1 MSSRGLGSQKGRN
14 DFSHKVAKLLLKQ
27 VFCELLRKLQDASL
41 KNIDLLIEATRIIA
55 LDLIISRCL
64 RLNEEEVSRNP
75 KLGITRISNKHL
87 DKPEVT
93 FKIFRLVFENI
104 SRFKNSPLLN
114 EAGKLDRYDLV
125 KILEAIHEVS
135 VYAPL
140 EFIKENAVSLDFYIN
155 EANGTRK
162 QRGAFYTPTEITEF
176 ICENTVGRFLDE
188 RINNISKVIEEASA
202 PLSEVLNGIKRI
214 FEINIVDP
222 ACGPGTFLSS
232 SLKVLEARRCRLLEI
247 VKKLQIYPL
256 SETEK
261 LQVDYWISILEN
273 KNKFLKYFESHL
285 YGVDLDSAALEV
297 ASICLSLLSERDPL
311 LEGLK
316 VPYMANLK
324 EGNSLISE
332 LPPKS
337 TKLDPEELQILLDL
351 RRKVY
356 CSDLDEKNKIIKD
369 YKGLVIQLQ
378 HQSPTAKTV
387 KRASKFFKDLN
398 EKKAFCWELEFPEV
412 FYNDD
417 GNPQRG
423 FDLLV
428 MNPPYDLLKPNR
440 LEYARLYG
448 SRDVSAIGFENFKRI
463 LNEEVEFYRKS
474 GHYSLAISNVLN
486 LYKLMLER
494 ALCIT
499 SPHGMLGFIVPSTL
513 LCDESAAQ
521 LRKEILNNYKIE
533 GIFDFLEAARV
544 FSGVSQAVCIMII
557 NKSLRGDCIPLAM
570 NLTQIKDLQRTTPA
584 VISMDWVKDSS
595 GFRIPKVTE
604 TGWKILKKI
613 HVNPKLSD
621 IPWILNLRGEVDLT
635 LYKDCLSTKDT
646 GYPLVRGIDISRYV
660 LKRGCRNKES
670 FIHKEKFL
678 DMLGNSIKAKHIED
692 RRIAGQQISNMM
704 QRWRLKFCMV
714 EAGTFLGNSCNYIY
728 IKEEQNNRE
737 SLYLYLLALL
747 NSTLLNWRFKLTST
761 NNHVS
766 NTELGMLP
774 IKLIDT
780 SNALERRIFNLI
792 VERVKNIVENGISD
806 FDAQIEAAVFFLYG
820 LTVDE
825 VKFVLDSER
834 ATDQEARNVLEAF
847 YKLKK
852 LEGNLETLVV

>member
-1 MSSRGLGSQKGRN
+1 MNYRGLRPPKGRN

-27 VFCELLRKLQDASL
+27 IFCEILRNLQDVSL

-55 LDLIISRCL
+55 LNLIISRCL

-75 KLGITRISNKHL
+75 KIGITCISNKHL
-87 DKPEVT
+87 DEPEVIL
-93 FKIFRLVFENI
+93 KIFRLVFENI
-104 SRFKNSPLLN
+104 SRFKNSPLLTDV
-114 EAGKLDRYDLV
+114 EKLDRYDLV

-140 EFIKENAVSLDFYIN
+140 EFIKESVVNSGFYIN

-176 ICENTVGRFLDE
+176 ICENSVGRFLDE

-202 PLSEVLNGIKRI
+202 PTSEVFNEIKRI

-247 VKKLQIYPL
+247 VKKLRMHPL
-256 SETEK
+256 PETEK
-261 LQVDYWISILEN
+261 LQVSYWISILEN
-273 KNKFLKYFESHL
+273 KNEFLKYFESRL

-297 ASICLSLLSERDPL
+297 ASICLSLLSGRDPL

-316 VPYMANLK
+316 VLYMANFK

-337 TKLDPEELQILLDL
+337 VKLDSKELQILLDL

-356 CSDLDEKNKIIKD
+356 CGDLDKKNKIVKD
-369 YKGLVIQLQ
+369 YKDMVTQLQ
-378 HQSPTAKTV
+378 HRSPTTQTV

-398 EKKAFCWELEFPEV
+398 EKMAFCWELEFPEV

-417 GNPQRG
+417 GNPERG

-440 LEYARLYG
+440 LEYTRLYG
-448 SRDVSAIGFENFKRI
+448 SKDISAIGFENFKRI

-494 ALCIT
+494 ALRIT

-521 LRKEILNNYKIE
+521 LRKEILNKYKIE
-533 GIFDFLEAARV
+533 GIFDFLESAKV
-544 FSGVSQAVCIMII
+544 FQGVSQAVCIMII
-557 NKSLRGDCIPLAM
+557 NKSSRGNGIPLAM
-570 NLTQIKDLQRTTPA
+570 NLTQIDDLEKITPA
-584 VISMDWVKDSS
+584 VISMDWVKDFS

-646 GYPLVRGIDISRYV
+646 GYPLVRGVDISRYV
-660 LKRGCRNKES
+660 LRRGYRKKES
-670 FIHKEKFL
+670 FIHREKFL
-678 DMLGNSIKAKHIED
+678 DMLGNSIKAKHVED

-737 SLYLYLLALL
+737 SLYLYFLALL

-766 NTELGMLP
+766 NTELGTLP
-774 IKLIDT
+774 IKLIDMSDT
-780 SNALERRIFNLI
+780 LERRIFNLI
-792 VERVKNIVENGISD
+792 VERVRDILKNGVSR
-806 FDAQIEAAVFFLYG
+806 FDAQIEAAIFFLYG
-820 LTVDE
+820 LTGDE
-825 VKFVLDSER
+825 VKFVLRSEK
-834 ATDQEARNVLEAF
+834 ATEQEARNVLETF

-852 LEGNLETLVV
+852 IDVNLETLVV